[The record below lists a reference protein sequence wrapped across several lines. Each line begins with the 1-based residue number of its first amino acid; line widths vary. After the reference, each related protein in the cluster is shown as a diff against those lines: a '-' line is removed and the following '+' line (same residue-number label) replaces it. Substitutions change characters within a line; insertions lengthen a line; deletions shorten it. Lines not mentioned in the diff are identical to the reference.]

1 MFKVY
6 KKLLKYVP
14 KKRYLAYMAIIMTTI
29 SSIITVASYYYVY
42 LFLES
47 AVVQGDTGGAKYYA
61 MLIIGMLV
69 GGYLLY
75 MAAVMLTHILGFRL
89 ETNLRKIGIDGLSK
103 ASFRFY
109 DLNPSGKVRKI
120 IDDNAGMT
128 HVIVAH
134 MIPDNAGA
142 VVTPILAVVVGF
154 MVSIKLGVALLIIT
168 AFGATLLKFMSGG
181 QEFMTLY
188 QKALERLS
196 GETVEYVRGMQV
208 IKIFG
213 ATVTSF
219 KALHDAIND
228 YSQQALN
235 YSMSCRKPFVWF
247 QLLFAGLVAFFV
259 PLAVLFLDLDKEPGV
274 LAVEF
279 VMALFL
285 SGVLFISSM
294 KVMRV
299 SMNAFQGIVAVD
311 NLENI
316 YEEMQKDGLTF
327 GDKEKFESFDIE
339 FDNVS
344 FAYEDNRVIE
354 NFSLKLEESKSYAL
368 VGASGSGKSTIAKLI
383 SGFYK
388 VDEGA
393 IKLGGFKLES
403 YTEEAVMKN
412 ISFVFQDAK
421 LFKMS
426 IYENVRVAKP
436 EAGRE
441 EIMEALHLAGCQEML
456 AKLKDGV
463 ETVIGTKGVFL
474 SGGEKQRI
482 AIARAILKDA
492 KIIILDEAS
501 AAVDPE
507 NEHELQKAFANLMKG
522 KTVIMIAHRL
532 SSIRNVDEIF
542 VMEAGTIVERGSD
555 EALMAQDSKYKE
567 LQKLYG
573 KANQWRVRY
582 EKAV

>member
-61 MLIIGMLV
+61 MLIIGILV

-532 SSIRNVDEIF
+532 SSIRNVDEIL